1 MLTKP
6 NKVNNPPPPT
16 YQINVGITKI
26 NGVAPTPD
34 MDILGTNIVV
44 EGSAH
49 AEETE
54 YVYVPGDDTYEPQP
68 PTDVTSSLTVFIQF
82 GNSGSNIEA
91 TTADGWK
98 TWSLTVPVPIGNA
111 NADGRLTIT
120 ALARY
125 LSTTH
130 QDTSTRTVRLDSQ
143 PPVLTLLK
151 PLPDETIVLSGTS
164 VSVPL
169 ELTATDNSAVTEVKW
184 SLDGGAFQTLVLDQA
199 GHSATQI
206 QITTARKHTITVVA
220 KDRFNNVTESSVEI
234 DVTPPFTPVD
244 PADMTGPIAYLADL
258 LAYAGKRI
266 NTGAAVLTEPSL
278 PSAADFTEI
287 FCQRFTELVNP
298 NNRPLALQVVH
309 QTRIAVSVLRDY
321 LVKRAPQ
328 WHDHPEQL
336 LAGEADY
343 RRQAYASLLSYLGTS
358 ADELRR
364 ALTGSVAN
372 RDALAVRLGVGSDAL
387 QSLLLSAE
395 QLSENALEQT
405 FGFADTHFLRDPFAT
420 NTTPPGLLVNRR
432 AHLRANWRQQD
443 DQIRHPQFTL
453 PIPVIDPDLLQADD
467 LGSKAASDLFLARQQ
482 QLQTTAKA
490 LLDLPGT
497 GLAKFEAAIELALKA
512 GATAKFKTLLN
523 QYQTG
528 QTIAAELQA
537 LYLELPAFLYLT
549 NVYGVLT
556 PGGSAIADEWEQ
568 SFAILVQV
576 QKLRDFYP
584 VWRAQEVER
593 AIALGP
599 DDFKLSPPSA
609 TPIPLPVWR
618 SSIQARQDWV
628 LRLSARID
636 QDANTLQQLKSVI
649 DSAETVALPLL
660 RDLLL
665 GLVRQAANHDPDID
679 TAEQL
684 TSELFIDFKAG
695 PEQKLSRVAQATE
708 TLQGILFA
716 LRMGRLAA
724 LVPVVGSNPAKTW
737 QLVNN
742 IADFDEEWQWMGSH
756 ATWRSAMGVFLFPE
770 NFLQPDLRPLLPSV
784 PGQTPA
790 YQNELVGPLRA
801 ALRITRKT
809 ARQFA
814 DHYLTELKK
823 QDAAIG
829 AALGN
834 FVIQEPASPAQ
845 IETLRTKIR
854 DVFTAVSPN
863 ADKFQDAAN
872 WIQEVFY
879 FVPVL
884 IAQQL
889 ERSGEYLAALDWYKA
904 VYAYTLPNNRK
915 IYKGLVDEEND
926 ADNFART
933 DDWLTADFNPH
944 KVAQTRRNIYSR
956 YTIRALSRCL
966 LAYADDQFGQE
977 TPESI
982 PLARDHY
989 VEALDLLN
997 LPEMQVDA
1005 QLGGKNLENALLQSL
1020 RAHASVNLLK
1030 LRNGLNI
1037 AGLERP
1043 ASSTSTNRTVTRR
1056 PTAYRYHALLE
1067 RSKQLTA
1074 TAGQVEASFLSA
1086 LEKSDAEH
1094 YALQR
1099 AQQDQELSSKKE
1111 ELQNLQ
1117 VTEAK
1122 HSVSLAGFQ
1131 QYRNLLQV
1139 NHYQSLLIQGLLPA
1153 ESSQLDALER
1163 ESDAS
1168 LFGSV
1173 AQFGM
1178 LAISVGSAIA
1188 TGGVSL
1194 PLALSAASGLA
1205 NIIGKSE
1212 APNAQYQAARAS
1224 FERREQ
1230 EWQQQLSLARQDSVI
1245 ANQQITMANDRVQI
1259 SLKEAE
1265 IAKKMTEHSIQ
1276 NVNFL
1281 TNKFTNAELY
1291 DWMIRILERTYAFF
1305 LQQATAIARLAEAQL
1320 AFERQEALP
1329 TFIQADYW
1337 QAPDESSIGNGNSGS
1352 DHRGL
1357 TGSTRLLQAIT
1368 ELDQYAFIN
1377 DRRKLQMSK
1386 TFSLAALSPVE
1397 FERFRETGL
1406 MQFGTVREQF
1416 DRDFPG
1422 HYLRLIRQVRT
1433 TVIALIPPTIGI
1445 HATLSNLGVSRV
1457 TINDGEFQ
1465 DIEVH
1470 HGPQSVA
1477 LTGAVNA
1484 SGVFD
1489 LNQPS
1494 ELLQPFEAIGVDT
1507 FWEFSLPKP
1516 ANPFDFDTIADV
1528 LITIDYTALD
1538 NWSYRQQVI
1547 QQLPTAFSADRAFSF
1562 RNQFADQWYELNHPE
1577 QSATPMVVNWRTERN
1592 DFPPNLLDIKIA
1604 QIVLY
1609 FVFKDATKPNLPVNY
1624 LRFTEQNAGNFVG
1637 GNATAIGGVVST
1649 RRGNAANWTA
1659 MLGKAPA
1666 GEWSLALTDKLAD
1679 GRAVSQLFADGTIED
1694 VLLVVTYGGRYPD
1707 WPL

>member
-6 NKVNNPPPPT
+6 TKANNPPPPT

-44 EGSAH
+44 EGAAH
-49 AEETE
+49 AEMTE

-82 GNSGSNIEA
+82 GDSGTKIEA
-91 TTADGWK
+91 TSADGWK
-98 TWSLTVPVPIGNA
+98 TWSLNIPVPIGNA

-120 ALARY
+120 ALAKY
-125 LSTTH
+125 LGTAH
-130 QDTSTRTVRLDSQ
+130 QATYAKTVRLDSQ
-143 PPVLTLLK
+143 PPILTLLK

-184 SLDGGAFQTLVLDQA
+184 SLDGGAFQPLTLDPA

-206 QITTARKHTITVVA
+206 QITDARKHIITVVA
-220 KDRFNNVTESSVEI
+220 KDRFNNITESSVEI

-244 PADMTGPIAYLADL
+244 PADMTGPIAYMGDL

-266 NTGAAVLTEPSL
+266 NTGSAAPTEPGL
-278 PSAADFTEI
+278 PAAADFTEI
-287 FCQRFTELVNP
+287 FCQRFTDLVNP
-298 NNRPLALQVVH
+298 DNRPVALQAVH
-309 QTRIAVSVLRDY
+309 QTRIAVAVLRDY
-321 LVKRAPQ
+321 LVKRVPQ

-336 LAGEADY
+336 SVGEADY
-343 RRQAYASLLSYLGTS
+343 RQQAYASLLNYLGTS

-364 ALTGSVAN
+364 ALTGSDAI
-372 RDALAVRLGVGSDAL
+372 RDALAERLGVGGDVL
-387 QSLLLSAE
+387 PSLLLSSD
-395 QLSENALEQT
+395 QLVEAALEQI
-405 FGFADTHFLRDPFAT
+405 FGFADTHFLRDPFAA
-420 NTTPPGLLVNRR
+420 NAIPPGLLVNRR

-443 DQIRHPQFTL
+443 DQIHHPQFAV
-453 PIPVIDPDLLQADD
+453 PIPIIDPDLLHADD
-467 LGSKAASDLFLARQQ
+467 LGSKAADDLFLARQQ
-482 QLQTTAKA
+482 QLQTAAKA
-490 LLDLPGT
+490 LQDLPGT
-497 GLAKFEAAIELALKA
+497 GLVKFEAAIELALKA
-512 GATAKFKTLLN
+512 GAAAKFKTLLSL
-523 QYQTG
+523 YQTG

-549 NVYGVLT
+549 NVYGVLNA
-556 PGGSAIADEWEQ
+556 GGAAVADEWEQ
-568 SFAILVQV
+568 SFAVLVQV

-593 AIALGP
+593 AIALAP

-609 TPIPLPVWR
+609 TPVPLPIWR
-618 SSIQARQDWV
+618 SSVQARQDWV

-660 RDLLL
+660 RDQLLR
-665 GLVRQAANHDPDID
+665 LVRQAANHGPDVD

-684 TSELFIDFKAG
+684 TRELFIDFKASA
-695 PEQKLSRVAQATE
+695 EQKLSRVAQATE

-716 LRMGRLAA
+716 VRMGRFASLT
-724 LVPVVGSNPAKTW
+724 PVVGSNPAKTW

-770 NFLQPDLRPLLPSV
+770 NFLQPDLRPLLPAV
-784 PGQTPA
+784 PGQSPA

-801 ALRITRKT
+801 VLRITRKT

-814 DHYLTELKK
+814 KNYLTELKK
-823 QDAAIG
+823 QDATIDAV
-829 AALGN
+829 LGD
-834 FVIQEPASPAQ
+834 FVLQEPASPAQ
-845 IETLRTKIR
+845 IETLRKKIQE
-854 DVFTAVSPN
+854 VFTAVNPN

-879 FVPVL
+879 FVPIL

-904 VYAYTLPNNRK
+904 VYAHTLPANRK
-915 IYKGLVDEEND
+915 IYKGLIDEEND
-926 ADNFART
+926 ADDFART

-956 YTIRALSRCL
+956 YTIRVLSQCL

-997 LPEMQVDA
+997 LPEMQVNA

-1020 RAHASVNLLK
+1020 RAHASVHLLK

-1043 ASSTSTNRTVTRR
+1043 ASSTSTSRTVTRR

-1099 AQQDQELSSKKE
+1099 AQQDQELSGKKE
-1111 ELQNLQ
+1111 DVQNLQ

-1122 HSVSLAGFQ
+1122 HGVSLAGFQ
-1131 QYRNLLQV
+1131 QYRNQLQV
-1139 NHYQSLLIQGLLPA
+1139 NHYQSLLSQGLLPA

-1168 LFGSV
+1168 LIGSV
-1173 AQFGM
+1173 AQLG
-1178 LAISVGSAIA
+1178 AIGIGLA
-1188 TGGVSL
+1188 TGGPIGAAV
-1194 PLALSAASGLA
+1194 ALSAVSSIAGVIGSNASSSA
-1205 NIIGKSE
+1205 KFQE
-1212 APNAQYQAARAS
+1212 ARAS

-1276 NVNFL
+1276 NVYFL

-1337 QAPDESSIGNGNSGS
+1337 QAPDESSIGTGSSGS
-1352 DHRGL
+1352 DRRGL

-1406 MQFGTVREQF
+1406 MLFGTVREQF

-1433 TVIALIPPTIGI
+1433 TVVALIPPTIGI

-1489 LNQPS
+1489 LNQQS

-1507 FWEFSLPKP
+1507 FWELSLPKP

-1547 QQLPTAFSADRAFSF
+1547 QQLPSTFSADRAFSF

-1577 QSATPMVVNWRTERN
+1577 QSTTPMVVTWRTERN
-1592 DFPPNLLDIKIA
+1592 NFPPNLLDIKIA
-1604 QIVLY
+1604 QVVLY

-1624 LRFTEQNAGNFVG
+1624 LRLTEQNATSFVG
-1637 GNATAIGGVVST
+1637 GNATAINGIVST
-1649 RRGNAANWTA
+1649 RRGNAANWAA
-1659 MLGKAPA
+1659 MIGKVPF
-1666 GEWSLALTDKLAD
+1666 GEWSLALTDTLAD
-1679 GRAVSQLFADGTIED
+1679 GRPVSRLFAEESITDIMM
-1694 VLLVVTYGGRYPD
+1694 VVTYVGRYPD
-1707 WPL
+1707 WPV